1 MIAGAG
7 AAPLVLIAL
16 AALVVQG
23 AAPVSTRVDQPQAV
37 DTTITIRSTGS
48 SLEFEPDEI
57 AVKQGKRVRLRLAN
71 FGTLPHNFVL
81 PKSDEDIDAL
91 AEAATTAS
99 ATQYIPVAMRDK
111 MITFTP
117 LALPGGNTVEVIFTV
132 PPAGEYTY
140 VCLYP
145 GHQNTMLGKLRSL
158 R

>member
-1 MIAGAG
+1 MPGALVP
-7 AAPLVLIAL
+7 PLVTIAL
-16 AALVVQG
+16 AALLVRG
-23 AAPVSTRVDQPQAV
+23 AAPVSAPVDRQQAV

-71 FGTLPHNFVL
+71 FGTLPHNLVL
-81 PKSDEDIDAL
+81 PKSEDDIDAL
-91 AEAATTAS
+91 AEAATTAA
-99 ATQYIPVAMRDK
+99 ATHYVPVAMRDK

-132 PPAGEYTY
+132 PPAGEYTF

-145 GHQNTMLGKLRSL
+145 GHQNTMLGTLRAL